1 MKVRRKTKR
10 CPVLRLG
17 EPELFVVLS
26 YLDTPKICPSRGR
39 RRVEALRCVYANNA
53 VAGPYSRSE
62 LENERSR
69 YATRTCK
76 ADLGKGSAVHRRS
89 GCRMLLER
97 RLDGDCGKRQL
108 SVAARPRNQTL
119 KARPSKD
126 CRAFHWYPPDTAPGC
141 LSAGR
146 ELNCRHRAGA
156 PTRGKRSAP

>member
-1 MKVRRKTKR
+1 M
-10 CPVLRLG
+10 
-17 EPELFVVLS
+17 VLS

-76 ADLGKGSAVHRRS
+76 ADLGKGSSVHRRS

-108 SVAARPRNQTL
+108 
-119 KARPSKD
+119 
-126 CRAFHWYPPDTAPGC
+126 
-141 LSAGR
+141 
-146 ELNCRHRAGA
+146 
-156 PTRGKRSAP
+156 